1 MKHFKLFTAFIWL
14 TLLFGCDKIE
24 ELTQFTIVY
33 EEEVVIES
41 STVVDLPFNAFT
53 PEISSNSESKFENN
67 NTGKNLIEY
76 IELTRMT
83 LEIDAPDHGN
93 FDFLNA
99 IEIYISAE
107 NEKEVLIA
115 WKDVIEEDGSR
126 VIELDT
132 SNDDLQTYLKK
143 DEFSLRLATVTDQI
157 ITSDHKINVRS
168 EFFVDAKILGL

>member
-1 MKHFKLFTAFIWL
+1 MKCQKLVTAIL
-14 TLLFGCDKIE
+14 LVITLFGCDKIE

-33 EEEVVIES
+33 EEEVIIES
-41 STVVDLPFNAFT
+41 SSVVDLPFNAFT
-53 PEISSNSESKFENN
+53 PEISSDSESKFENN

-83 LEIDAPDHGN
+83 LEIDAPDQGD

-107 NEKEVLIA
+107 NEEEVLIA
-115 WKDVIEEDGSR
+115 WKEVIEEDGSKT
-126 VIELDT
+126 IELDT
-132 SNDDLQTYLKK
+132 ANDDLQNYLKK

-157 ITSDHKINVRS
+157 ITSDHKIKVRS

>member
-1 MKHFKLFTAFIWL
+1 MKYFKIVTSFLLF
-14 TLLFGCDKIE
+14 TLLFGCDKID

-33 EEEVVIES
+33 NEEVVIES
-41 STVVDLPFNAFT
+41 STVIDLPFNAFT
-53 PEISSNSESKFENN
+53 PEISSNTESKFENN
-67 NTGKNLIEY
+67 NTAKDLIEY
-76 IELTRMT
+76 IELTKMT
-83 LEIDAPDHGN
+83 LNIDSPDHGN

-107 NEKEVLIA
+107 NEEEVLIA
-115 WKDVIEEDGSR
+115 WKDIIHEDGST

-132 SNDDLQTYLKK
+132 SNDDLQNYLKK

-168 EFFVDAKILGL
+168 EFFVDARLLGL